1 MIPQRA
7 WRFTHPDMVK
17 AEEASGFVGSHITLI
32 EGDEMVKQ
40 ALFMLLST
48 RPGER
53 IMRPDYGCPLHLL
66 LFSPNDETT
75 AGLAIH
81 YVRQAIERYEPRID
95 IVKLDASYDIE
106 TPHELHISLD
116 YDVIASQHTDS
127 LEIILDTQST

>member
-7 WRFTHPDMVK
+7 WRFTHPDTVK
-17 AEEASGFVGSHITLI
+17 EDEASGFVGSHITLI
-32 EGDEMVKQ
+32 EGDEVVKQ
-40 ALFMLLST
+40 ALLMLLST

-81 YVRQAIERYEPRID
+81 YVRQAIARYEPRIE
-95 IVKLDASYDIE
+95 IITLDATYNPQQPS
-106 TPHELHISLD
+106 ELRIQLD
-116 YDVIASQHTDS
+116 YCVIASQHTDS
-127 LEIILDTQST
+127 LEIILDTQNT